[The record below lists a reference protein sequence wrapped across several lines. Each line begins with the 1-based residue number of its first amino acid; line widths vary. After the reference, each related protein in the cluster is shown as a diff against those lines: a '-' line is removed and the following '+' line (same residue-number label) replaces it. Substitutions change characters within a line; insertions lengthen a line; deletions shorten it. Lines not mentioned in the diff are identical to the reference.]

1 MEIDLARIRS
11 FSPEGVLTT
20 ASAQRV
26 WTNAAESEYILR
38 GDAVVVRHETTLP
51 SGTKLA
57 PLEFRGDM
65 LRILVDGHR
74 VLSDQPVELLRGA
87 DRITANQLDYSD
99 RERVAILTGRVRA
112 QLVAAPPARS
122 RASAE
127 VRKHA
132 KGQP

>member
-1 MEIDLARIRS
+1 
-11 FSPEGVLTT
+11 
-20 ASAQRV
+20 
-26 WTNAAESEYILR
+26 
-38 GDAVVVRHETTLP
+38 
-51 SGTKLA
+51 
-57 PLEFRGDM
+57 M